1 MAAIVR
7 GGSRAAANPR
17 PKASR
22 ASQGPRAR
30 GPSRGYAPA
39 KIRAAQGVGLRPGL
53 ALGVAG
59 GVVAMGLTVAL
70 LTGDRLH
77 QASAAAGRAMAVQ
90 LGGMGFKVQ
99 AVHVLGASAQAKADI
114 LKATGLYKDEPILG
128 VDLGDLRGRVS
139 RVGWVKSVRVVR
151 LLPDTMVISVG
162 ERTTAAVWQ
171 HMGRTL
177 VVDDSGKVIPEA
189 DPGRFLELPLV
200 VGEGANLAAAD
211 ILPLVKARPRLMER
225 LEALVR
231 VDQRRWDVRLKD
243 GGLIEL
249 PATGE
254 ESALIQLD
262 QLDRTARILE
272 LGFARIDLRDPEMVS
287 IRPREAPAAMAQPAA
302 GGV

>member
-17 PKASR
+17 PKAPR
-22 ASQGPRAR
+22 AAQGARAR
-30 GPSRGYAPA
+30 GTSRGYAPA

-59 GVVAMGLTVAL
+59 GVVAVGLTVAL

-177 VVDDSGKVIPEA
+177 VVDDTGKVIPEA

-287 IRPREAPAAMAQPAA
+287 IRPREAPAAMARPAA

>member
-7 GGSRAAANPR
+7 GGSRVTASPR

-22 ASQGPRAR
+22 NSQGPRAR

-59 GVVAMGLTVAL
+59 SVVAVGLTVAL

-77 QASAAAGRAMAVQ
+77 QAGAAAGKAAALQ
-90 LGGMGFKVQ
+90 LAGMGFKVQ

-114 LKATGLYKDEPILG
+114 LKASGLYKDEPILG
-128 VDLGDLRGRVS
+128 LDLGDLRGRVS

-151 LLPDTMVISVG
+151 LLPDTVVIDVG
-162 ERTTAAVWQ
+162 ERTTVAVWQ

-200 VGEGANLAAAD
+200 VGEGANLAAAE
-211 ILPLVKARPRLMER
+211 ILPLVRARPRLMER

-262 QLDRTARILE
+262 QLDRTAKILE

-287 IRPREAPAAMAQPAA
+287 IRPREGPAVLAQPASS
-302 GGV
+302 GV